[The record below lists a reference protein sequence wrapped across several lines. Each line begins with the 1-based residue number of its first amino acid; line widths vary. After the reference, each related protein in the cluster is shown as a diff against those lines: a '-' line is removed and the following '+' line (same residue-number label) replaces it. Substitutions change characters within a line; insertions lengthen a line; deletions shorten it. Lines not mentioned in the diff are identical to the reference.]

1 MTGKKD
7 IKIKNKEKE
16 LESIF
21 NSFTEVSE
29 AEGLNLVEDI
39 ISNIGKVDAKIEG
52 LKKVK
57 NQRDLSIKFHWGHDH
72 RFNSKIA
79 IKGRMGNRHL
89 NLMAQFMIRHNL
101 TIDYFNLKNVIDVG
115 CWTGGTLL
123 LLKALGVNKL
133 LALEEVQK
141 YALVAKRLA
150 HDLYKLENVIC
161 DGTNLFD
168 LETSYKYDI
177 IYFPG
182 VIYHLS
188 DPVLA
193 LRRLFNAT
201 KDGGEIFIESMGI
214 DSEKAICEFHG
225 NRRYHNSDDEN
236 AKDLNRGGWNWFVP
250 TPKCLSLWLGEAG
263 FENIDCYYS
272 THTNRIFGHAR
283 RKKFNEITKAGLS
296 LRDIE

>member
-1 MTGKKD
+1 MNQKNIEIKK
-7 IKIKNKEKE
+7 KEEE

-21 NSFTEVSE
+21 NSFTEVLK
-29 AEGLNLVEDI
+29 ADDLLLVEDI
-39 ISNIGKVDAKIEG
+39 IANIGKVDAEIEG
-52 LKKVK
+52 LREVE
-57 NQRDLSIKFHWGHDH
+57 NQRDLSIKFHWGHNH
-72 RFNSKIA
+72 RFNEQLI

-89 NLMAQFMIRHNL
+89 NLMAQFMLRYNL
-101 TIDYFNLKNVIDVG
+101 SIDYFQNKNVIDVG

-150 HDLYKLENVIC
+150 QDLYKLDNITC
-161 DGTNLFD
+161 NGTNLFD
-168 LETSYKYDI
+168 LKTRDKYDI

-201 KDGGEIFIESMGI
+201 KNGGEIFIESMGI
-214 DSEKAICEFHG
+214 DSENAICEFHG
-225 NRRYHNSDDEN
+225 NRQHHNADEED

-250 TPKCLSLWLGEAG
+250 SPKCLSLWLTEAG
-263 FENIDCYYS
+263 FEDIDCYYS
-272 THTNRIFGHAR
+272 LYSNRVFGHAKR
-283 RKKFNEITKAGLS
+283 NKYNEITRAGLS
-296 LRDIE
+296 LRGIE